1 MVKKKS
7 THFAGSGKKMLR
19 FGTEH
24 GIGPFQKKPKR
35 SKEPFTGVFRDPTQT
50 ESEARENKENTA
62 LALEHQ
68 SGGVETGLHAH
79 ISTSSLSDNMEENQ
93 V

>member
-1 MVKKKS
+1 MAKRKS

-35 SKEPFTGVFRDPTQT
+35 SKKPFTGVFRDPPQT
-50 ESEARENKENTA
+50 ESEARENKEKAAASATNTDSGKA
-62 LALEHQ
+62 DPMNHQ
-68 SGGVETGLHAH
+68 
-79 ISTSSLSDNMEENQ
+79 
-93 V
+93 

>member
-19 FGTEH
+19 FGTQH

-35 SKEPFTGVFRDPTQT
+35 SKEPFTGVFRDPAKA
-50 ESEARENKENTA
+50 ESEDRENRRQCDQ
-62 LALEHQ
+62 H
-68 SGGVETGLHAH
+68 
-79 ISTSSLSDNMEENQ
+79 
-93 V
+93 